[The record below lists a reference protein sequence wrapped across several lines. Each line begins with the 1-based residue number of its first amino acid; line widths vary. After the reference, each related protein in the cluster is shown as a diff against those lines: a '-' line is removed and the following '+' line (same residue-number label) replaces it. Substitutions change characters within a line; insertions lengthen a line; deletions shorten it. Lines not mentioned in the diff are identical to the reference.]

1 VSGRRPAV
9 RTAAP
14 GTVEVRIER
23 LASAGEGE
31 ARLDGRRLF
40 VPLTLPGER
49 WRVRILAET
58 REAVRAEPV
67 ERLEGPPRAAPICP
81 HFGACGG
88 CALQHLPAAD
98 YLAFKSARI
107 REPLE
112 RARLAVG
119 DLLPLVSAPPAS
131 RRRLR
136 LAFTS
141 GEPGGLALGFR
152 GRRSRA
158 VVPIERCPIALPALE
173 AVLAPLRRGL
183 AELGLVRRARAGE
196 LQLTAF
202 AEGVELVLLAD
213 GPAERE
219 DRERLVALAERLD
232 LARLAIAAEAGC
244 EPETILVR
252 RPPSLLRGLFL
263 LRPPPGAF
271 LQATAEGERALL
283 EAVAAWVEPGSRL
296 VDLFAGTG
304 ALSLPIADRLARLL
318 LVERE
323 RATVE
328 AVRRAVAGE
337 GRIAVL
343 ARDLERAPLDA
354 SELAAFDAVL
364 LDPPRGGAQA
374 QCAALARS
382 RIARIVYASCSPAS
396 FVRDARI
403 LVEAGFR
410 IEALRPIDQF
420 LFSAEVELVA
430 LLLRGAPR
438 PPAAA

>member
-1 VSGRRPAV
+1 VSGRRPAE
-9 RTAAP
+9 RTTAP
-14 GTVEVRIER
+14 DTVEVRIER
-23 LASAGEGE
+23 LASAGDGE

-49 WRVRILAET
+49 WRVRIRAET
-58 REAVRAEPV
+58 RDAVRAEPV
-67 ERLEGPPRAAPICP
+67 ERLEGPPRAQPICP

-98 YLAFKSARI
+98 YLAFKTARI

-112 RARLAVG
+112 RARLSVG
-119 DLLPLVSAPPAS
+119 TLLPLVSAPPAS

-141 GEPGGLALGFR
+141 GPGGLALGFR

-158 VVPIERCPIALPALE
+158 VVPIARCPIALPALE
-173 AVLAPLRRGL
+173 ALLAPLRRGL

-213 GPAERE
+213 VPAERE

-252 RPPSLLRGLFL
+252 RPPSLPRGRFL

-323 RATVE
+323 RATVD

-337 GRIAVL
+337 GRIAVQ

-354 SELAAFDAVL
+354 SELATFDAVL

-382 RIARIVYASCSPAS
+382 RVARIVYASCSPAS
-396 FVRDARI
+396 FARDARL
-403 LVEAGFR
+403 LVDAGFR

-430 LLLRGAPR
+430 LLLRGTPR

>member
-1 VSGRRPAV
+1 VSGRRPAE
-9 RTAAP
+9 RGAAP

-23 LASAGEGE
+23 LASAGDGE
-31 ARLDGRRLF
+31 ARLGGRRLF

-49 WRVRILAET
+49 WRVRIRAAT
-58 REAVRAEPV
+58 RDAVRAEPV
-67 ERLEGPPRAAPICP
+67 ERLEGPPRAQPICP

-88 CALQHLPAAD
+88 CALQHLGTED
-98 YLAFKSARI
+98 YLAFKTGRI

-112 RARLAVG
+112 RARLPVAG
-119 DLLPLVSAPPAS
+119 LLPLVSAPTAS

-136 LAFTS
+136 LAFS
-141 GEPGGLALGFR
+141 AGEPGGLALGFR

-173 AVLAPLRRGL
+173 ALLSPLRRGL
-183 AELGLVRRARAGE
+183 AEIGPLGRARAGE

-213 GPAERE
+213 VAAERE
-219 DRERLVALAERLD
+219 ERERLVALAERLD
-232 LARLAIAAEAGC
+232 LARLAIAPEAGR
-244 EPETILVR
+244 EPETIVVR
-252 RPPSLLRGLFL
+252 RPPSLHRGRFV

-271 LQATAEGERALL
+271 LQPTAEGERALQ

-304 ALSLPIADRLARLL
+304 ALSLPIADRLGRLL
-318 LVERE
+318 LVERD

-328 AVRRAVAGE
+328 AVRRAVAGA
-337 GRIAVL
+337 GRIAVE
-343 ARDLERAPLDA
+343 ARDLERAPLDPA
-354 SELAAFDAVL
+354 ELAAFDAVL
-364 LDPPRGGAQA
+364 LDPPRGGAA
-374 QCAALARS
+374 PQCAALARS
-382 RIARIVYASCSPAS
+382 RIARVVYASCSPAS
-396 FVRDARI
+396 FARDARI
-403 LVEAGFR
+403 LVDAGFR
-410 IEALRPIDQF
+410 IEALQPIDQF